1 MRFGHLCMKRA
12 ATVGGCLLLVGLVAA
27 VVLGWHNVPL
37 AVTAADRVAIATL
50 LEWQAVAP
58 LPAAPKLA
66 EQLRFIREVQAA
78 VLAVAPHVEAIPYGQ
93 PREPA
98 DLLAAGGGLCYDRS
112 RTIEKILRQHGFAVR
127 HVALYAMARPLAWPV
142 AMLAL
147 ASRRTLA
154 SHATTEVLT
163 VAGWLVVSSN
173 DLWLSV
179 DAAGQPVGLADWPG
193 TDRHD
198 RPGWQVEPTELLY
211 RQPFLAVYGLYSRHG
226 RFYPPY
232 NAIPDLNWREFVG
245 NLPASRRATR
255 AAR

>member
-1 MRFGHLCMKRA
+1 
-12 ATVGGCLLLVGLVAA
+12 VA

-37 AVTAADRVAIATL
+37 AVTAADRAAIATL
-50 LEWQAVAP
+50 LERQAVP
-58 LPAAPKLA
+58 PPAAANLA
-66 EQLRFIREVQAA
+66 EQLHFIRAVQAA
-78 VLAVAPHVEAIPYGQ
+78 VLAIAPHFEAIPYGS

-112 RTIEKILRQHGFAVR
+112 RTIEKILRLHGFAVR
-127 HVALYAMARPLAWPV
+127 HVALYAMPKPTAWPLA
-142 AMLAL
+142 MLTV

-163 VAGWLVVSSN
+163 AGGWLVVSSN
-173 DLWLSV
+173 DLWLSL
-179 DAAGQPVGLADWPG
+179 DATGQPVALADWPG
-193 TDRHD
+193 TELDD
-198 RPGWQVEPTELLY
+198 GFGWQVEPTELLY

-232 NAIPDLNWREFVG
+232 NAIPDLNWRELVG
-245 NLPASRRATR
+245 NLAASRQATR